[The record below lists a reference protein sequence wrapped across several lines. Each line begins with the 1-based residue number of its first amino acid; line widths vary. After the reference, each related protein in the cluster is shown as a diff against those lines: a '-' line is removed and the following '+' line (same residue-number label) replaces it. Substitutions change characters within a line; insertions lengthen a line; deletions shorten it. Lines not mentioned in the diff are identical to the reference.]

1 MKKLEF
7 DIDIKADVQK
17 VWDTLLNPGT
27 YKEVCGAAFPGSYY
41 IGNWKKG
48 ENIRFLSPQGGG
60 TLAKIVDLKPNEYI
74 GAEHIAVIN
83 SDGTEDTNS
92 ELAQGWVGTTE
103 NYTFSKKKGGSN
115 FKAEMEVNP
124 EWEKMFV
131 DSWPKI
137 LGKLKELSE
146 N

>member
-1 MKKLEF
+1 MKKIEF
-7 DIDIKADVQK
+7 NIDINADVQK
-17 VWDTLLNPGT
+17 VWDTLLNPET
-27 YKEVCGAAFPGSYY
+27 YKEVAGSAFPGSYY

-60 TLAKIVDLKPNEYI
+60 TLANIVDLKPNESI
-74 GAEHIAVIN
+74 TAKHVAVIN
-83 SDGTEDTNS
+83 SDGTEDRTS
-92 ELAQGWVGTTE
+92 DLAKGWVGSTE
-103 NYTFSKKKGGSN
+103 TYTFSKRKDGSN

-131 DSWPKI
+131 DSWPRI